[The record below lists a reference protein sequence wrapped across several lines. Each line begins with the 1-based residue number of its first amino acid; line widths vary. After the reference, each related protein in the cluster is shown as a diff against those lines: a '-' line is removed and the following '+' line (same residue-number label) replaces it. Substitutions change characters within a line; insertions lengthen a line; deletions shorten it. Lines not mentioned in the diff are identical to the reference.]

1 VSVSGPTGPM
11 GPIPTGPTPI
21 KVCLCGSTRWPHEF
35 ESATEAET
43 RAGKIVLSVGLFGHQ
58 QGIDMQGDLKKMLD
72 NLHLHKII
80 EADEVLVLN
89 RPVVECL
96 DCGNLDD
103 RLTAVECLE
112 CRSGRLRRYNRIG
125 ESTAREI
132 AFARSR
138 GKRVR
143 YRYASEENIMLQCDV
158 LQIVI
163 FKSGAIYEFRRTV
176 YLPAPPAYNVFYRGL
191 IPGPTDEG
199 EEFTRIDFDIN
210 EQKYVCVMEDDR
222 VEEGLGHD
230 LAAVV
235 RFYGPDWT
243 YRESTRLEPL

>member
-1 VSVSGPTGPM
+1 V
-11 GPIPTGPTPI
+11 
-21 KVCLCGSTRWPHEF
+21 GSTRWPREY
-35 ESATEAET
+35 ESAMEAET
-43 RAGKIVLSVGLFGHQ
+43 RAGKIVLTVGLYGHQ
-58 QGIDMQGDLKKMLD
+58 QEIDMKGDLKKLLD

-89 RPVVECL
+89 RPVVECQ
-96 DCGNLDD
+96 DCGFLDE
-103 RLTAVECLE
+103 RLTAVECQS
-112 CRSGRLRRYNRIG
+112 CRSLSLHRYNRIG
-125 ESTAREI
+125 ESTGREI

-143 YRYASEENIMLQCDV
+143 FRYESEGIEMHECEITQLA
-158 LQIVI
+158 I
-163 FKSGAIYEFRRTV
+163 FKSGAMYEFRRTI
-176 YLPAPPAYNVFYRGL
+176 YLPTPPDINVAYRGL

-199 EEFTRIDFDIN
+199 EEFIRVVYDIN
-210 EQKYVCVMEDDR
+210 CNDYVCELDINT
-222 VEEGLGHD
+222 VEAGHD

>member
-11 GPIPTGPTPI
+11 GPIPMGPTPI
-21 KVCLCGSTRWPHEF
+21 KVCLCGSSRWPREF

-89 RPVVECL
+89 RPVVECQ
-96 DCGNLDD
+96 DCGYLDE
-103 RLTAVECLE
+103 RLTAVECRS
-112 CRSGRLRRYNRIG
+112 CRSLLLRRYNRIG

-143 YRYASEENIMLQCDV
+143 FRYEFKGDDMFECDI

-163 FKSGAIYEFRRTV
+163 FKSGAIYEFRRTI
-176 YLPAPPAYNVFYRGL
+176 YLPAPPAYNVGYRGL

-199 EEFTRIDFDIN
+199 EKFVRIGFDIN
-210 EQKYVCVMEDDR
+210 EQKYMCWMDDDR
-222 VEEGLGHD
+222 VEEGIGHD

-243 YRESTRLEPL
+243 DREATRLEPL